1 MSHKDYLAKCDED
14 QLRTL
19 IEMANAR
26 LETLRQSGWTKLWA
40 VSIDWATVAWF
51 PEQEYDA
58 AAAWAC
64 RAAHAEALQKRGRGV
79 ELALKLEK
87 FRPEEVPDLLAS
99 TLKLVTAGAAAP
111 AVGGPDTERL
121 DFLVSAGAWLHW
133 HRDGTTC
140 SVFHH
145 DAESDGAPIMG
156 RTPEA
161 WAPTPREAIDRAKAA
176 VGAKQQ
182 PVAGF

>member
-26 LETLRQSGWTKLWA
+26 LETIRQSGWTKLWA

-51 PEQEYDA
+51 PEHDYEA

-87 FRPEEVPDLLAS
+87 FRPEEVADLLLS
-99 TLKLVTAGAAAP
+99 TQKLVTAGA
-111 AVGGPDTERL
+111 GPDTERL
-121 DFLVSAGAWLHW
+121 DFLVSASAWIHW
-133 HRDGTTC
+133 RRDGTC
-140 SVFHH
+140 CAVFHH
-145 DAESDGAPIMG
+145 DAECDGAPIMG
-156 RTPEA
+156 QAPEA
-161 WAPTPREAIDRAKAA
+161 WAATPREAIDKAKAM

-182 PVAGF
+182 STQRS